1 MLFDGVGKPFP
12 VIYCDGETETNL
24 GILKV
29 DPTMNIK
36 SLLFILSEKTKI
48 SPHQFSVFLADQDT
62 DRKIPLTAKVNFAAV
77 CHDGAAYYF
86 YVKRSR
92 RSKKSPAKNKNLSEK
107 RMLLRRDGAVDG
119 IKFSGVRQKFAVAS
133 STVERAEMEKRVM
146 NLRKEREAF
155 LMSMGVKIESFRRET
170 LKFNGGGSGG
180 GSVNGGEIGGGNVNG
195 GGSIGGSVNGSG
207 SVGGTVNGGGVRSSG
222 GSVNGGGGGGRSG
235 GAVCRECLMARMKG
249 TSADF
254 HLCCYDEVIVGF
266 RTSAGPISRPVR
278 NSGEDGH

>member
-24 GILKV
+24 GIIKV

-36 SLLFILSEKTKI
+36 TLLFILSEKTKI

-180 GSVNGGEIGGGNVNG
+180 GSVNGG
-195 GGSIGGSVNGSG
+195 
-207 SVGGTVNGGGVRSSG
+207 
-222 GSVNGGGGGGRSG
+222 GGGRSG

>member
-92 RSKKSPAKNKNLSEK
+92 RSKKFPAKNKNLSEK
-107 RMLLRRDGAVDG
+107 RMLLRRDGDVDG

-170 LKFNGGGSGG
+170 LKFNGGGGGG
-180 GSVNGGEIGGGNVNG
+180 GSVN
-195 GGSIGGSVNGSG
+195 
-207 SVGGTVNGGGVRSSG
+207 
-222 GSVNGGGGGGRSG
+222 GGGGRSG

-249 TSADF
+249 TSVDF

>member
-62 DRKIPLTAKVNFAAV
+62 DRKIPLTAKVNFAAMS
-77 CHDGAAYYF
+77 CDGAAYYF
-86 YVKRSR
+86 YVKRCR

-119 IKFSGVRQKFAVAS
+119 TKFNGVRQKFAVAS
-133 STVERAEMEKRVM
+133 SMVERAEMEKRVM

-170 LKFNGGGSGG
+170 LKFNGGGSGA
-180 GSVNGGEIGGGNVNG
+180 GSVNGGGIGGGN
-195 GGSIGGSVNGSG
+195 
-207 SVGGTVNGGGVRSSG
+207 
-222 GSVNGGGGGGRSG
+222 VNGGGGGGRSG
-235 GAVCRECLMARMKG
+235 GAACRECLMARMKG

-266 RTSAGPISRPVR
+266 RTLAGPISRPMR
-278 NSGEDGH
+278 NSGENGH

>member
-24 GILKV
+24 GIIKL

-36 SLLFILSEKTKI
+36 TLLFILSEKTKI

-62 DRKIPLTAKVNFAAV
+62 DRKIPLTAKVNFAAMS
-77 CHDGAAYYF
+77 CDGAAYYF
-86 YVKRSR
+86 YVKRCR

-170 LKFNGGGSGG
+170 LKFNGGGS
-180 GSVNGGEIGGGNVNG
+180 VNGG
-195 GGSIGGSVNGSG
+195 
-207 SVGGTVNGGGVRSSG
+207 
-222 GSVNGGGGGGRSG
+222 GGGGGGRSG

>member
-62 DRKIPLTAKVNFAAV
+62 DRKIPLTAKVNFAAMS
-77 CHDGAAYYF
+77 CDGAAYYF
-86 YVKRSR
+86 YVKRCR

-170 LKFNGGGSGG
+170 LKFNGGGS
-180 GSVNGGEIGGGNVNG
+180 VN
-195 GGSIGGSVNGSG
+195 
-207 SVGGTVNGGGVRSSG
+207 
-222 GSVNGGGGGGRSG
+222 GGGGRSG